1 MNRVSTMIA
10 TVLYEA
16 CVSPVCEKKV
26 VSLLI
31 TAVGQGQID
40 VELVRK
46 VNESFNERICKAK
59 HCMYR

>member
-1 MNRVSTMIA
+1 MNRVSTMI
-10 TVLYEA
+10 TTLLYEA

-40 VELVRK
+40 IELVRK
-46 VNESFNERICKAK
+46 VCKSFDLD
-59 HCMYR
+59 